1 MSSTTAVLDHPAPAA
16 APARPDV
23 VNDFSIVVATPNGSG
38 SQTANI
44 SIIRSIFR
52 MGIPVNGKNL
62 FPSNI
67 QGLPTWYTIR
77 ISKDGYIARREG
89 TEILVAFNEKTAEQ
103 DLASLPAGGI
113 CIHPLEWKFARS
125 RTDVTYY
132 GVPVKEF
139 VKASGAEDKIK
150 NYIANMVY
158 VGALAYLLGI
168 DLEDV
173 KGALHTQF
181 GGKTKPINL
190 NLTVVKMAYD
200 WPGANLT
207 KTDPFR
213 VEPMDKTQ
221 GKIMIEGNIAAAL
234 GSVFG
239 GVQVVAW
246 YPITPATSVAEALN
260 EYLPQLR
267 MDENGK
273 PTFAVLQSEDEIA
286 AIGTAIGAGWAG
298 ARSMTSTSGPG
309 LSLMTEYAGMGFF
322 AEVPVVIWD
331 VQRMGPS
338 TGLPTRV
345 AQGDV
350 LMAYTMGHG
359 DTRHVVLLPSS
370 VSECFDFGIQAFD
383 LAERLQT
390 PVFVLSDL
398 DIGMNLW
405 MSDPFNYPE
414 KPLDRGKVLTAE
426 DIQRLGGA
434 QPLTRAYL
442 SPKITAPPTSP
453 AAPDIMPRRCTAS
466 GQTTGSR
473 TWPACTR
480 STIPRA
486 PWFPNRWWM
495 TRRLL
500 RSASSRMARPTRLC
514 WRRVTGCASRGSKP
528 TTCACVR
535 CPSRRSYLRDRTE
548 LRRADGRDFVHGTA
562 RVCTQTAQAHQVR
575 RPAADRAFSHRVH
588 HGAGAITSWQLH
600 FQPPRPSPVRTARPG
615 RTAISS

>member
-200 WPGANLT
+200 WSGANLT

-383 LAERLQT
+383 LAVRLQT

-426 DIQRLGGA
+426 DIQRLGSWARFEDVDGDGIGYRTLPGTNDYRA
-434 QPLTRAYL
+434 AYFTRGTGHNAKAVYSERPDDWEQNLARLYKKHDTARTLVPKPVVDDAAATKIGIISYGSADPAVLEARDRLRKQGIETNYLRVRALPIEETLREFVARHDRIYVIELNFEGQMAEILCMELPEYAPKLRRLTKCDGLPLTARFL
-442 SPKITAPPTSP
+442 TES
-453 AAPDIMPRRCTAS
+453 IMEQER
-466 GQTTGSR
+466 
-473 TWPACTR
+473 
-480 STIPRA
+480 
-486 PWFPNRWWM
+486 
-495 TRRLL
+495 
-500 RSASSRMARPTRLC
+500 
-514 WRRVTGCASRGSKP
+514 
-528 TTCACVR
+528 
-535 CPSRRSYLRDRTE
+535 
-548 LRRADGRDFVHGTA
+548 
-562 RVCTQTAQAHQVR
+562 
-575 RPAADRAFSHRVH
+575 
-588 HGAGAITSWQLH
+588 
-600 FQPPRPSPVRTARPG
+600 
-615 RTAISS
+615 